1 MVRKLSIRTR
11 LKKFRKRLASRKERR
26 AWLATLYRLMVPHVT
41 YIGITGS
48 CAKTT
53 TTRLIG
59 TLLERAGRCRTKDD
73 NGISHVS
80 QNVLLVSFLTRFC
93 VQEIAGTK
101 PGKIR
106 TQTKILRPQI
116 GVVTNV
122 GGDHYK

>member
-48 CAKTT
+48 CPKTPPS
-53 TTRLIG
+53 RLFG
-59 TLLERAGRCRTKDD
+59 TLLERAGRCRTKED

-93 VQEIAGTK
+93 VQEIAGINRERY
-101 PGKIR
+101 G
-106 TQTKILRPQI
+106 LRRKFYARKL
-116 GVVTNV
+116 GW
-122 GGDHYK
+122 